1 MGSYEKP
8 SISFVML
15 LDFSVQRTYHDI
27 MILSEILPRK
37 IDFERK
43 KEIIMFS
50 DKTRKHLIR
59 LLGIIRWI
67 KHQINFD
74 KCDKIIS
81 FLDNQNSIFI
91 DTADFLANLSRNTL
105 TQARLPKYLMREAT
119 NVIVNGTY
127 PFLPLCIKKRV
138 LNKTH
143 LSQTE
148 KQLLF
153 NRLHISIHC
162 RLLLEGLPPLMK
174 IKYIAS
180 GKVCLYVE
188 HEFNIILTLNLNS
201 EDPLVYENLINTNYI
216 IIQDLCANW
225 RLLRLD
231 ILIMQNKGSDFHI
244 KDKQSIKSADI
255 ITNDAIIN
263 DAQIKFLQ
271 NYLQIKLITKSTKE
285 KLSPL
290 WQLYDFL
297 HSFCQGLILES
308 IYSQLTKL
316 FFQKFDG
323 INLKILKYKPNCEL
337 CFSYWNHDVNT
348 IFGQE
353 LHSARKYG
361 QISKETTKSLS
372 QYSERFM
379 KFYKIKISKSQ
390 TDLYETFNFI
400 EKNSLKISHYP
411 EALINLVAK
420 SLEERIK
427 AGKRNINFN
436 NPENHSLNFYKWLTK
451 HGFIFDNLDEKGNDY
466 SKCRLLSSL
475 ELPRCFL
482 REKYKKCDEYSAR
495 ELEPGYDIELLI
507 ERIIKIRVLHK
518 LIILQGILNIILRF
532 NDDKSHIKIMNIRD
546 FDENNFNKQYP
557 YLQVSLDYAHDAS
570 EKIIFFNNKSNGMF
584 KINVSK
590 YPDVNGHLF
599 PLLEKY
605 FNIAFEK
612 YIHDYLFDYQ
622 NTTLDE
628 LKSEELTN
636 IGPSQN
642 KDGTYSHFLELIRIT
657 RLIYSTLKIYILSSK
672 LIKSVYHLSSY
683 INIRFNHFNHNN
695 NPITVAYSHFINNI
709 IKHNRIPLSK
719 METNTN
725 VQKDNGDII
734 LLIISLS
741 KFKAYHIV
749 VTYNVNSQ
757 YNNIFFCLA
766 CAKLTV
772 NNRPNMDKENILLPI
787 NTTIFSDNQ
796 TKNCSLIDSFSQRID
811 YLKKENPC
819 LIFNRLITKF
829 ESLLPISEIACAL
842 LNTQPKI
849 SQKYSRDDH
858 KSVYIKQS
866 EIVKIGNFDRKDAQ
880 DLSFEYGLL
889 LHFEVL
895 SYLKKTYQKPFMLR
909 DTNNDICFYSSF
921 MTNKALFTLQ
931 GKTSRYWFV
940 TLYLD
945 NENGIY
951 NETRD
956 SDHVRKKVYL
966 QYFSLPFTKYQE
978 VADFFFRDIR
988 CIMNLGSSGQL
999 FISRKLEPNNISLSI
1014 FKKLLTYITLA
1025 YGPNKDYYV
1034 KIQFQETTDHS
1045 LKLTFTRSTY
1055 FNIDTNIQPK
1065 INNINPH
1072 NFIKDFLE
1080 YEFNRSK
1087 SSQTHETIFWLLNL
1101 LNMTLEPLNLLVNLD
1116 ELPILGSFN
1125 KSSEKTY
1132 VASHFSHLITYIT
1145 SSSIF
1150 RYKIIYRKIFCIRF
1164 FISITNPRI
1173 TVVQDISKL
1182 GSNSSEI
1189 SYFPLIYFKEF
1200 LYSHMARLNLKP
1212 DDESVMYANKRD
1224 KERYIKDN
1232 MDNTFINSNDDKT
1245 ISSRTHETSNEFD
1258 EEHSF
1263 ETHMSISTY
1272 DYIFKDAY
1280 WLNEEV
1286 LLSVLRKTGK
1296 PPQNSSMEKYLE
1308 CVFIFKCLIE
1318 VLQNDENI
1326 NLIYPASYIK
1336 FVREYD
1342 LHKDWLKFQGKN
1354 NGLQC
1359 QICIDAHS
1367 DYQKL
1372 KISFINISSLMS
1384 SIIDAD
1390 YQILEKFLHVKI
1402 FDRDFRYNSLV
1413 SYCRILGAPI
1423 NVLKDC
1429 IDIMRLEFLIGTN
1442 NSFKWNLEWCLTIP
1456 PIGPILAPIGSPAVI
1471 IKNKMLFLLELKK
1484 SQYTSNNVSSNIQPH
1499 SLVVPIVYDINNNIT
1514 QLADPTKSSSALPNS
1529 PVISAI
1535 NIVLKRF
1542 AEYHYQNFPNR
1553 CSLYPSVKEL
1563 ITNLTIST

>member
-1 MGSYEKP
+1 M
-8 SISFVML
+8 
-15 LDFSVQRTYHDI
+15 
-27 MILSEILPRK
+27 
-37 IDFERK
+37 
-43 KEIIMFS
+43 
-50 DKTRKHLIR
+50 HL
-59 LLGIIRWI
+59 
-67 KHQINFD
+67 
-74 KCDKIIS
+74 
-81 FLDNQNSIFI
+81 
-91 DTADFLANLSRNTL
+91 A
-105 TQARLPKYLMREAT
+105 
-119 NVIVNGTY
+119 
-127 PFLPLCIKKRV
+127 
-138 LNKTH
+138 
-143 LSQTE
+143 
-148 KQLLF
+148 
-153 NRLHISIHC
+153 
-162 RLLLEGLPPLMK
+162 
-174 IKYIAS
+174 
-180 GKVCLYVE
+180 
-188 HEFNIILTLNLNS
+188 
-201 EDPLVYENLINTNYI
+201 
-216 IIQDLCANW
+216 
-225 RLLRLD
+225 
-231 ILIMQNKGSDFHI
+231 
-244 KDKQSIKSADI
+244 
-255 ITNDAIIN
+255 
-263 DAQIKFLQ
+263 
-271 NYLQIKLITKSTKE
+271 
-285 KLSPL
+285 
-290 WQLYDFL
+290 
-297 HSFCQGLILES
+297 
-308 IYSQLTKL
+308 
-316 FFQKFDG
+316 
-323 INLKILKYKPNCEL
+323 
-337 CFSYWNHDVNT
+337 
-348 IFGQE
+348 
-353 LHSARKYG
+353 
-361 QISKETTKSLS
+361 
-372 QYSERFM
+372 
-379 KFYKIKISKSQ
+379 
-390 TDLYETFNFI
+390 
-400 EKNSLKISHYP
+400 
-411 EALINLVAK
+411 
-420 SLEERIK
+420 
-427 AGKRNINFN
+427 
-436 NPENHSLNFYKWLTK
+436 
-451 HGFIFDNLDEKGNDY
+451 
-466 SKCRLLSSL
+466 
-475 ELPRCFL
+475 
-482 REKYKKCDEYSAR
+482 
-495 ELEPGYDIELLI
+495 
-507 ERIIKIRVLHK
+507 
-518 LIILQGILNIILRF
+518 
-532 NDDKSHIKIMNIRD
+532 
-546 FDENNFNKQYP
+546 
-557 YLQVSLDYAHDAS
+557 
-570 EKIIFFNNKSNGMF
+570 
-584 KINVSK
+584 
-590 YPDVNGHLF
+590 
-599 PLLEKY
+599 
-605 FNIAFEK
+605 
-612 YIHDYLFDYQ
+612 
-622 NTTLDE
+622 
-628 LKSEELTN
+628 
-636 IGPSQN
+636 
-642 KDGTYSHFLELIRIT
+642 
-657 RLIYSTLKIYILSSK
+657 
-672 LIKSVYHLSSY
+672 
-683 INIRFNHFNHNN
+683 
-695 NPITVAYSHFINNI
+695 
-709 IKHNRIPLSK
+709 
-719 METNTN
+719 
-725 VQKDNGDII
+725 
-734 LLIISLS
+734 
-741 KFKAYHIV
+741 
-749 VTYNVNSQ
+749 
-757 YNNIFFCLA
+757 
-766 CAKLTV
+766 
-772 NNRPNMDKENILLPI
+772 
-787 NTTIFSDNQ
+787 IFSDNQ

-1014 FKKLLTYITLA
+1014 FKKLLTYVAIPLYNLVQYNYKKITLA

-1326 NLIYPASYIK
+1326 
-1336 FVREYD
+1336 
-1342 LHKDWLKFQGKN
+1342 
-1354 NGLQC
+1354 
-1359 QICIDAHS
+1359 
-1367 DYQKL
+1367 
-1372 KISFINISSLMS
+1372 
-1384 SIIDAD
+1384 
-1390 YQILEKFLHVKI
+1390 

-1542 AEYHYQNFPNR
+1542 AEYHYQNFP
-1553 CSLYPSVKEL
+1553 SLS
-1563 ITNLTIST
+1563 S